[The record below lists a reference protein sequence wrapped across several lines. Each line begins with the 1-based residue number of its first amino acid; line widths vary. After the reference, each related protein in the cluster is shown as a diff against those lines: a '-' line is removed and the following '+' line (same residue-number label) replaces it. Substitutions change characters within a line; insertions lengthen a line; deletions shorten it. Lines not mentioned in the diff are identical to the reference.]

1 MEPELSVDASRLPAA
16 LVRWFSELTHE
27 GIFATDREFRV
38 IVWNRWME
46 IHTDRPAQSVIGVS
60 ILDLFPDLM
69 ERGVDQYYREAL
81 SGRIAVMS
89 FGLHKYLL
97 PLAPTHPELGYAEM
111 PQSGRI
117 GPLSDGDQVI
127 GTVTALEDISDRL
140 AREAE
145 LRQRIEVQQMARV
158 TAEKA
163 LRAKD
168 EFLSTVSHEMRN
180 PLNAVLGWTRILI
193 DRKNVDADLL
203 ERALRV
209 IDRNATSQVRMIDD
223 LLDVARI
230 ASGKLRLEMQPVDLL
245 AVVLGAVDVV
255 SPSARAKQIEIRTTL
270 DAQVPRVLGD
280 QHRLQQIV
288 WNLLSNAVKFTEPG
302 GHVNVRV
309 TQTGRLLRLV
319 VSDTGHGISPEF
331 LPFVFER
338 FRQSD
343 SSSTRRHGG
352 LGLGLALVRE
362 LVELHGGHVSVE
374 SAGESKGAAFTVDFP
389 TAVSADVNFTSAP
402 ELSEELD
409 GIPSLA
415 GLRILIVEDE
425 ADSRD
430 LLGAVLSRCGAET
443 IMVTSCKGAI
453 AVLRDSTPPPDVVV
467 SDLGMPDQ
475 DGYDLIR
482 QLRALEA
489 EKGGRVPAVAV
500 TGYANPGDR
509 QRALTAGFTGYVA
522 KPFDPRVIAN
532 AIALAANRETGPS
545 DNPRGPRAGAR

>member
-1 MEPELSVDASRLPAA
+1 MSHELSVDASRLPAA

-27 GIFATDREFRV
+27 GMFATDRELRV

-46 IHTDRPAQSVIGVS
+46 VHTERPASSVLGKP
-60 ILDLFPDLM
+60 LFELYPGLVA
-69 ERGVDQYYREAL
+69 RGVEQSYREAL
-81 SGRIAVMS
+81 AGRIAVMS
-89 FGLHKYLL
+89 FGLHRYIL
-97 PLAPTHPELGYAEM
+97 PVPPTHADLGFDEM

-117 GPLSDGDQVI
+117 GPLSDGDEVI
-127 GTVTALEDISDRL
+127 GTVTTLEDISERL

-145 LRQRIEVQQMARV
+145 LRKRIEVQQLARL

-193 DRKNVDADLL
+193 DRKEIDPELL

-209 IDRNATSQVRMIDD
+209 IDRNAASQVRMIDD

-245 AVVLGAVDVV
+245 AVVLAAIDVV
-255 SPSARAKQIEIRTTL
+255 APSARAKQVEIRTGL
-270 DAQVPRVLGD
+270 DAQCPRILGD
-280 QHRLQQIV
+280 QQRLQQIV

-302 GHVNVRV
+302 GQVEVRV
-309 TQTGRLLRLV
+309 THAGRILRLV
-319 VSDTGHGISPEF
+319 VADTGHGISPEF

-362 LVELHGGHVSVE
+362 LVELHGGQVTVSSE
-374 SAGESKGAAFTVDFP
+374 GERRGATFTVDLP
-389 TAVSADVNFTSAP
+389 TAMSPDVRFSVAP
-402 ELSEELD
+402 PQPESVH
-409 GIPSLA
+409 GAPSLA
-415 GLRILIVEDE
+415 GLRVLIVEDE
-425 ADSRD
+425 DDSRE
-430 LLGAVLSRCGAET
+430 LLSAVLSRCGAET
-443 IMVTSCKGAI
+443 LTASSCLDAMAAI
-453 AVLRDSTPPPDVVV
+453 GNETELPDVIV
-467 SDLGMPDQ
+467 SDLGMAGQ

-482 QLRALEA
+482 LVRALPPD
-489 EKGGRVPAVAV
+489 KGGRIPAVAG

-509 QRALTAGFTGYVA
+509 QRVLAAGYSSHVA
-522 KPFDPRVIAN
+522 KPIDPRTVAV
-532 AIALAANRETGPS
+532 AVARAAKRDNGGKSAGTGP
-545 DNPRGPRAGAR
+545 GAR